1 MSLNSC
7 HSPLS
12 SAAIALLVPESDGA
26 VLVVV
31 LAGAAVGGGGGA
43 VGFCRFATG
52 ARGRFCRWT
61 SGLEFASLLR
71 ATMRGTGL
79 PVVGAELG
87 AGEAMVGEVV
97 VVVGVSTGR
106 VETVLVEAMRRWRL
120 EKTGQVSTFKGDE
133 QPLARFA

>member
-12 SAAIALLVPESDGA
+12 SAAIALPVPESDGA
-26 VLVVV
+26 VFIAVVE
-31 LAGAAVGGGGGA
+31 GAAVGGGGGA

-87 AGEAMVGEVV
+87 AGEAMVGDEVV
-97 VVVGVSTGR
+97 VVVVSAGR
-106 VETVLVEAMRRWRL
+106 VETVLVGAI
-120 EKTGQVSTFKGDE
+120 
-133 QPLARFA
+133 

>member
-1 MSLNSC
+1 MVSLNSC

-12 SAAIALLVPESDGA
+12 SAAIALPVPESDGA
-26 VLVVV
+26 VLIAVIE
-31 LAGAAVGGGGGA
+31 GAAVGGGGGGA

-87 AGEAMVGEVV
+87 AGEAMVDDEVV
-97 VVVGVSTGR
+97 VVVVVVVVSAGR
-106 VETVLVEAMRRWRL
+106 VETVLVGAI
-120 EKTGQVSTFKGDE
+120 
-133 QPLARFA
+133 